1 MCLNIMFWAKLNCW
15 EAPSWNEIFYL
26 CMFSHEAKKL
36 YGLFSWP
43 KMQLSCTFNISY
55 ASHCRNALFLQ
66 FSAHILLNIPNFPR
80 HMAYAFSFD
89 SSTFCKYCHFHNCH
103 ILFYLS
109 FCLVSHQTGNSISA
123 KFYLLCL
130 LWYLWNVGQCLE
142 LLVLDKCFW
151 KNEWM
156 NGHWWYKVKPCT

>member
-1 MCLNIMFWAKLNCW
+1 MQWFVVMCLNIMFWAKLNCW

-66 FSAHILLNIPNFPR
+66 FSARILLNIPNFPR
-80 HMAYAFSFD
+80 HMAYAFSFN

-103 ILFYLS
+103 VLFYLS
-109 FCLVSHQTGNSISA
+109 FCLCLPPDWELYISKILPPLFAVVSLERRTMPRTVSA
-123 KFYLLCL
+123 
-130 LWYLWNVGQCLE
+130 W
-142 LLVLDKCFW
+142 
-151 KNEWM
+151 
-156 NGHWWYKVKPCT
+156 